1 MVRLLTVITACLIV
15 ETRREACADPIPGT
29 KQPAAV
35 DFQREVQPLLAE
47 RCYRCH
53 GPDAAHRKADLRLDT
68 LEGATQDLGDRRAI
82 VARKPRESE
91 LLTRVTT
98 DDSTLRMPPP
108 EAGEPLSPRE
118 VELLTRWIE
127 QGAEYSRHWLH
138 APLVRPAVPMVKSGH
153 GTGNAIDAFVV
164 EKLEAEGIPQAAEA
178 DQRTLVRRLSQDL
191 LALPATA
198 TQLTELETT
207 SNDTSW
213 ELLVNRQLANP
224 AFGERMAMYWLDLV
238 RYADTVGYHGDQEH
252 HISPYRDYVI
262 SAFNQ
267 NLPFDRFTREQ
278 LAGDLLPD
286 PTLDQRVATG
296 YIRVLQTS
304 HEGGVQ
310 RAEYQK
316 KYDADRVRN
325 LGSVWLGMT
334 VACAE
339 CHDHKYDP
347 IRQRDFYSLA
357 AFFAD
362 VDDVRSFSGG
372 DSNPTRR
379 EPEIEI
385 LSDEDRSLI
394 EQWKQEIAEL
404 TAKGTT
410 DETRATIKAKQSAIN
425 AARARGRRCMIVERN
440 DPREIRV
447 LARGNWMDESGPIVA
462 PAPPIALG
470 EFSVGDRRATR
481 LDLSNWLTTEARG
494 QTARVFVNRLWS
506 LFFGYGLSRT
516 LDDFGVQGDRPS
528 HPELLE
534 WLASEFVDSGW
545 DVKHVVRLIVTS
557 RTYRAISQESPT
569 ARERDPDNR
578 WLSHQGR
585 WRLSAEAV
593 RDQALAVSGLLVARM
608 GGKSVRPWQAEGYYV
623 QLNFPRREYQPDRN
637 ADQYRRGVYTHWQR
651 QYLHPML
658 KAFDAPMREEC
669 VARRNVSNTPQ
680 AALALLNDPSF
691 IECAKS
697 FAIQILREPV
707 TSDHDRL
714 RFAWRELLARDP
726 SSLEMSTLEEFLSA
740 ARDEFA
746 DESAASQ
753 LLSAGLVP
761 TPTDISV
768 RELAAWT
775 SVTRLLFNLS
785 ESLIRD

>member
-1 MVRLLTVITACLIV
+1 MIRLLPVISACLFV
-15 ETRREACADPIPGT
+15 ATLREACADPIPGT
-29 KQPAAV
+29 KQPAKV

-82 VARKPRESE
+82 VAHNPRESE

-108 EAGEPLSPRE
+108 EGDEPLSPRE

-138 APLVRPAVPMVKSGH
+138 APLVRPTVPLVKSDL

-164 EKLEAEGIPQAAEA
+164 AKLEAEGIPLAAEA
-178 DQRTLVRRLSQDL
+178 DQRTLVRRL
-191 LALPATA
+191 
-198 TQLTELETT
+198 
-207 SNDTSW
+207 
-213 ELLVNRQLANP
+213 ANP
-224 AFGERMAMYWLDLV
+224 AFGERMAVYWLDLV

-286 PTLDQRVATG
+286 PTLEQRVATG

-394 EQWKQEIAEL
+394 EQWKREIAEL
-404 TAKGTT
+404 TAKGAT
-410 DETRATIKAKQSAIN
+410 DETKAKIKAKQSAIN
-425 AARARGRRCMIVERN
+425 AARGRGRRSMIVERIE
-440 DPREIRV
+440 PREIRV

-470 EFSVGDRRATR
+470 AFPVGDRRATR

-506 LFFGYGLSRT
+506 LFFGHGLSRT
-516 LDDFGVQGDRPS
+516 LDDFGIQGDRPS

-534 WLASEFVDSGW
+534 WLASEFMDSGW
-545 DVKHVVRLIVTS
+545 DVKHMVRLIVSS
-557 RTYRAISQESPT
+557 RTYRVSSRESPV

-585 WRLSAEAV
+585 WRLPAEAV
-593 RDQALAVSGLLVARM
+593 RDQALSVSGLLVTRL
-608 GGKSVRPWQAEGYYV
+608 GGKSVRPWQPEGYYV

-637 ADQYRRGVYTHWQR
+637 ADQYRRG
-651 QYLHPML
+651 
-658 KAFDAPMREEC
+658 
-669 VARRNVSNTPQ
+669 
-680 AALALLNDPSF
+680 
-691 IECAKS
+691 
-697 FAIQILREPV
+697 
-707 TSDHDRL
+707 
-714 RFAWRELLARDP
+714 
-726 SSLEMSTLEEFLSA
+726 
-740 ARDEFA
+740 
-746 DESAASQ
+746 
-753 LLSAGLVP
+753 
-761 TPTDISV
+761 
-768 RELAAWT
+768 
-775 SVTRLLFNLS
+775 
-785 ESLIRD
+785 